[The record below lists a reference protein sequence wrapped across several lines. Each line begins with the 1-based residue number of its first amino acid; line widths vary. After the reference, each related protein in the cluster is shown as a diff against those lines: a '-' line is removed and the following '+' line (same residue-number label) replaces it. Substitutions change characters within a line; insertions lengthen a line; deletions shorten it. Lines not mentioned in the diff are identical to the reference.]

1 MAEWTPSPATGQ
13 IDRFDTER
21 LQRLWSRLHKGDA
34 EPWPDEPA
42 VQQAWVQF
50 HNGEFQRAAEA
61 GLAIGDAGMN
71 VANKATC
78 IYANYLEPR
87 EQARQ
92 DLLLEAA
99 ARAESLQRR
108 HPDNTG
114 GWYWQAYALGRYSQG
129 ISVAKALTK
138 GLGVRVRTA
147 LESAIA
153 RCPQH
158 ADAHLALAAFH
169 AEVIDKVGSMVGRMT
184 YGANKV
190 NGLALYKQAMALNPD
205 AIVTLTEFANGLL
218 MLEGPDAL
226 PEANRLLDR
235 AASIEPLDAME
246 RLYVASARVAL
257 EG

>member
-1 MAEWTPSPATGQ
+1 MAEWTPFPSAGH
-13 IDRFDTER
+13 DRFDAAR
-21 LQRLWSRLHKGDA
+21 LKTLWSRLHMGDA
-34 EPWPDEPA
+34 EPWPEDPA
-42 VQQAWVQF
+42 VVQAWALF

-61 GLAIGDAGMN
+61 GLAIGDAGLN

-87 EQARQ
+87 EKTRQ

-99 ARAESLQRR
+99 SRAESLQRR

-114 GWYWQAYALGRYSQG
+114 AWYWQAYALGRYSQG
-129 ISVAKALTK
+129 ISVAKALTQ
-138 GLGVRVRTA
+138 GLGVRIKGA
-147 LESAIA
+147 LETAIA

-169 AEVIDKVGSMVGRMT
+169 AEVIDKVGSMVGGMT
-184 YGANKV
+184 YGANKAQ
-190 NGLALYKQAMALNPD
+190 GLALYQKAMALNPD
-205 AIVTLTEFANGLL
+205 SAVTLTEYANGLV
-218 MLEGPDAL
+218 MLEGADRL

-235 AASIEPLDAME
+235 AASMEPLDAME